1 MRPLLG
7 GGLPPPHVRAWY
19 SYAFAAEVFS
29 ACALAIFLPITLEHM
44 ARDVGFGGPGWTVP
58 CNDLEEDG
66 GERVCR
72 ARILGVWVDTASFS
86 MYVKSIAVA
95 TQAICIISVAPLADS
110 PYWRKRLL
118 ITFAYI
124 GSISSLLF
132 LPFATPPAFAAL
144 LTIVGNVAYAVSIVC
159 ANAFLPGLARE
170 DPDVAAALKA
180 SQGDGDDGVVP
191 ETAYARA
198 SVDEEA
204 RSLLPETLVPAVRAI
219 SAQDLADAPALE
231 GSATTHHA
239 TLLSLT
245 MSRLSS
251 TGVALGFLSGVS
263 VLTLLVIPVT
273 VMHGTTASLRLAIGL
288 SGAWWA
294 IFTVP
299 SWLGLPSGPREPLQ
313 GRAGEWLSAAWKRVG
328 GMITPREIR
337 ALPNLFTFLLAWI
350 FLSDG
355 FHTTTYTAI
364 LYASSTLGMSPSKI
378 ILIGIL
384 VQLAAVFSS
393 ILAPRVQKRLGYSNQ
408 RLLLHI
414 VLFAEA
420 IPLYACLGLVLPFGG
435 LRTEGEMY
443 VAATY
448 FGLLY
453 GPFNSYSRAVY
464 AELIPPGHES
474 TFFSLFSLTDKSA
487 SFIGPAVV
495 GVIADMTGNIRLG
508 FVFLLV
514 MLALPV
520 PVLLRVRVR
529 RGREDATAWAAART
543 VGATAPLLQAVQ

>member
-1 MRPLLG
+1 VSFCLASRSLLTI
-7 GGLPPPHVRAWY
+7 
-19 SYAFAAEVFS
+19 S
-29 ACALAIFLPITLEHM
+29 A
-44 ARDVGFGGPGWTVP
+44 
-58 CNDLEEDG
+58 
-66 GERVCR
+66 
-72 ARILGVWVDTASFS
+72 
-86 MYVKSIAVA
+86 
-95 TQAICIISVAPLADS
+95 
-110 PYWRKRLL
+110 YWRKRLL

-180 SQGDGDDGVVP
+180 SQGDGDDGVIP

-355 FHTTTYTAI
+355 ERSPTPVLALTLLTAPGFHTTTYTAI

-448 FGLLY
+448 FGLV
-453 GPFNSYSRAVY
+453 S
-464 AELIPPGHES
+464 
-474 TFFSLFSLTDKSA
+474 
-487 SFIGPAVV
+487 VV
-495 GVIADMTGNIRLG
+495 AK
-508 FVFLLV
+508 
-514 MLALPV
+514 
-520 PVLLRVRVR
+520 
-529 RGREDATAWAAART
+529 
-543 VGATAPLLQAVQ
+543 